1 MKSKKEIRASVRAL
15 LKELSPQ
22 ERERQSKLI
31 SKHIL
36 SMNEVNSAKVVA
48 LFVSM
53 PDEPDT
59 SALLSALSGK
69 CSVVV
74 PRIGGDEMEFFDY
87 NAEALSAGSYGIRE
101 PIGDTP
107 VAPSEIDFMVVPG
120 VAFTA
125 DGSRMGR
132 GKGFYDK
139 YMSREGFRAYK
150 VGICLTPQIVDELPC
165 EPHDIKMDI
174 VISA

>member
-1 MKSKKEIRASVRAL
+1 MKSKKEIRASVRTL
-15 LKELSPQ
+15 LKELLPQ
-22 ERERQSKLI
+22 ERERAAQLI
-31 SKHIL
+31 SSHIL
-36 SMNEVNSAKVVA
+36 SMSELNSAKVVA
-48 LFVSM
+48 LFISM

-59 SALLSALSGK
+59 SALLSVLSGI
-69 CSVVV
+69 CRVVV

-101 PIGDTP
+101 PVGDIP
-107 VAPSEIDFMVVPG
+107 IAPSEIDFMVVPG

-125 DGSRMGR
+125 DGCRMGR

-150 VGICLTPQIVDELPC
+150 AGICLAPQIVEELPC

-174 VISA
+174 VVSA